1 MPITY
6 CLFPERAK
14 ILEILKMGFLLK
26 KMNLKITIVIII
38 IINLLN
44 INTRNFKIR
53 NFILSLTNTNSLIT
67 PKIALGSTESGI
79 NKIAAEITVRIDGQ
93 NRSGSGVIV
102 EKQGDT
108 YYILTNWHVVNKV
121 GDYQVRTPDGKIH
134 PVYYTL
140 IKQVPNVDLAVIPF
154 SSSQNYPIAEAGDP
168 TQLVPGTK
176 VFVGGWPRSGS
187 NLQQRIFLSTPGVVK
202 GRQQPVAGYSLLYDN
217 LVRAGMSGGPVLNEE
232 GRLVA
237 INGIVKLQENSDVIV
252 SGGIEINT
260 FWNWRQRVSLPIVSQ
275 VPPTIQTPAS
285 PTETT
290 NSVPT
295 DTSIKEDET
304 ETPLDFTLAKAITDE
319 ISGIVNSIVALNAY
333 IVMGSSNG
341 MISVWDIEN
350 GEVIAIWKAHPE
362 SVNSVAVTPDEQ
374 FVISGSDDKSI
385 KIWKLPKNKNITDIA
400 LVRTLTGHTDVIDG
414 VAIAPNGQFFATGSW
429 DGTIKI
435 WNLGSG
441 ELLQTLEGH
450 SEIVNAIA
458 ISPDGQFLASGS
470 KDNIIKLWN
479 LKRAQVVRTI
489 NTNSLSILSVV
500 FSSDSQILASSSS
513 DGIIKIWNLQT
524 GKLIHSLKEHLDGVW
539 SIVITPNDKTLISG
553 SWDKTIKF
561 WELSTGKLKG
571 SLRGHSSYISAV
583 AISPDGQT
591 IVSGG
596 WDRKINIWKVR

>member
-1 MPITY
+1 MKFNRI
-6 CLFPERAK
+6 
-14 ILEILKMGFLLK
+14 
-26 KMNLKITIVIII
+26 IVIII
-38 IINLLN
+38 ISSSLN
-44 INTRNFKIR
+44 INTTNIG
-53 NFILSLTNTNSLIT
+53 NFIVRIATIIPLIT
-67 PKIALGSTESGI
+67 PKIALGSTESEI
-79 NKIAAEITVRIDGQ
+79 NKIAADITVRIDGQ

-108 YYILTNWHVVNKV
+108 YYVLTNWHVVNKV
-121 GDYQVRTPDGKIH
+121 GDYQVRTPDGTMH

-140 IKQVPNVDLAVIPF
+140 IKQVPNVDLAIVPF
-154 SSSQNYPIAEAGDP
+154 SSSQNYPIAETGDP
-168 TQLVPGTK
+168 TQLVPGTN

-187 NLQQRIFLSTPGVVK
+187 NLQQRIFLSTAGVVT

-260 FWNWRQRVSLPIVSQ
+260 FWNWRQRVSLPTVSQ
-275 VPPTIQTPAS
+275 LPQTIQTS
-285 PTETT
+285 PTPTEIT

-295 DTSIKEDET
+295 TTSTKEKGT
-304 ETPLDFTLAKAITDE
+304 ETAVNFTLTKAITDE

-341 MISVWDIEN
+341 MISVWDLKN
-350 GEVIAIWKAHPE
+350 GEIIATWKAHPE

-374 FVISGSDDKSI
+374 FVISGSDDKTI
-385 KIWKLPKNKNITDIA
+385 KIWKLPKNKNITDIT
-400 LVRTLTGHTDVIDG
+400 LVGTLTGHTNVVDG
-414 VAIAPNGQFFATGSW
+414 VAIAPNGQILASGSW

-435 WNLGSG
+435 WNFSSK

-470 KDNIIKLWN
+470 KDNQIKLWN
-479 LKRAQVVRTI
+479 LATGKLVRTI
-489 NTNSLSILSVV
+489 NTNSLSILSLV
-500 FSSDSQILASSSS
+500 FSPDSQVLASSSS
-513 DGIIKIWNLQT
+513 DGMINIWNLQT
-524 GKLIHSLKEHLDGVW
+524 GKLIHSLKEHIDGVW
-539 SIVITPNDKTLISG
+539 SIIITPNGKTLISG

-561 WELSTGKLKG
+561 WELSTGKLKR
-571 SLRGHSSYISAV
+571 SLSGHNSYISAV

-596 WDRKINIWKVR
+596 WDRKINIWKVP